1 MNMLKKKNGYKF
13 AKTQEYLLNRFNHIG
28 SRHFESKFTL
38 DQYKWLYKKTIQYA
52 STDSP
57 CLDWGC
63 GHGHFS
69 LFLQENNFL
78 DIYGCAF
85 EYPFLLDALS
95 KKKFSFLKL
104 DEANPNKINFN
115 DEMFASVFSVG
126 VLEHVR
132 ETNGNE
138 ILCLKEINRILKKDG
153 LFICAHFPR
162 KISWIEFLTK
172 FIPGKRGHKYLY
184 NKRDISKFL
193 SESNFTLI
201 ELKSYGI
208 IPRNSFS
215 GKLSIIGN
223 LKFTRLCL
231 NIFDAALSFLLPQ
244 FTQNYGFICR
254 KN

>member
-1 MNMLKKKNGYKF
+1 MLKTKNGYK
-13 AKTQEYLLNRFNHIG
+13 ASKTHEYLLRRFRNIK

-38 DQYKWLYKKTIQYA
+38 DQYNWLYKKTIEYA
-52 STDSP
+52 PADLP

-69 LFLQENNFL
+69 LFLQENHFL
-78 DIYGCAF
+78 DVYGCAF
-85 EYPFLLDALS
+85 EDPFLLDVL
-95 KKKFSFLKL
+95 KEKKFSFLKL
-104 DEANPNKINFN
+104 DTAYPNSISF
-115 DEMFASVFSVG
+115 DDGMFASVFSVG

-138 ILCLKEINRILKKDG
+138 IHCLREINRILKQDG

-162 KISWIEFLTK
+162 KTSWIELLTK
-172 FIPGKRGHKYLY
+172 FIPGKEGHKYLY
-184 NKRDISKFL
+184 NKTDIVKFL
-193 SESNFTLI
+193 SKSNFTLI

-215 GKLSIIGN
+215 GKLSFIGN
-223 LKFTRLCL
+223 NKFMRILL
-231 NIFDAALSFLLPQ
+231 NIIDSILSNLLPQ
-244 FTQNYGFICR
+244 LTQNYGFICR